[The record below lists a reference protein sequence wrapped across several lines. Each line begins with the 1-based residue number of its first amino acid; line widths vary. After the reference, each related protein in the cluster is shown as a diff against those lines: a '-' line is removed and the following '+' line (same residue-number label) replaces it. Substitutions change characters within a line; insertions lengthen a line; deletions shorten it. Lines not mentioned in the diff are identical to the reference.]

1 MSDSKHT
8 IILSNSNRQNKD
20 GGELKGE
27 KKKKCFSFNDFALLA
42 FQTQIHVK
50 QIFDSI

>member
-20 GGELKGE
+20 RGELMRE
-27 KKKKCFSFNDFALLA
+27 KKKCFSFNDFALLA